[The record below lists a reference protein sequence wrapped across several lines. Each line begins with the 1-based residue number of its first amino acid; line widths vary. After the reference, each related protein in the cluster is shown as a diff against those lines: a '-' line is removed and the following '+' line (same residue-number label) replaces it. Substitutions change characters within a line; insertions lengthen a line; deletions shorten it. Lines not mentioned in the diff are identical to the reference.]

1 MFKIFKYILNKE
13 IYINVDY
20 RLVKKSKLFYCYSIE
35 I

>member
-1 MFKIFKYILNKE
+1 MNICLKFLNKE

-20 RLVKKSKLFYCYSIE
+20 RLVKKSILFYCNSIE